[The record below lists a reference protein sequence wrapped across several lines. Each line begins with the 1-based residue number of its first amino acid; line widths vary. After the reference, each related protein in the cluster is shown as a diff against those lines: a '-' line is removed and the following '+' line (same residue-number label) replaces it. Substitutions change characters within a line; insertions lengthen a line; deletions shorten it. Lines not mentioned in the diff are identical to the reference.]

1 MSIRYSKMSIY
12 RKQNFQRHFFTK
24 FLRHSIKM
32 KPIYLTNG
40 LPIIRLLFM
49 MEVPIYPDLTTSI
62 EQRGIEQ
69 TMIGGLRHVKN

>member
-1 MSIRYSKMSIY
+1 
-12 RKQNFQRHFFTK
+12 
-24 FLRHSIKM
+24 M
-32 KPIYLTNG
+32 KSIYLTNG

-69 TMIGGLRHVKN
+69 AMIGGLRHVKD